1 MGLCKAPGSKGP
13 PGRGDLAG
21 GIRARTSVDPARLRS
36 TIGDMANALDTAKE
50 ALTSML
56 EKLGF
61 EFEVEVTGESGHEIL
76 NIVSEHSALL
86 IGKNG
91 DRLDDLQ
98 YLVNRITKN
107 AHRDAPRYRIDCD
120 GFRAEQEQ
128 RVADKA
134 RHLAGKV
141 RESGRELWMNPMNS
155 YHRRLVHNALLD
167 EPDIESISED
177 SNARN
182 KKILIRL
189 K

>member
-1 MGLCKAPGSKGP
+1 
-13 PGRGDLAG
+13 
-21 GIRARTSVDPARLRS
+21 
-36 TIGDMANALDTAKE
+36 MADAIHDAKE

-61 EFEVEVTGESGHEIL
+61 EFEVEISGEAGHESL
-76 NIVSEHSALL
+76 NILSEDSALL
-86 IGKNG
+86 IGRGG

-98 YLVNRITKN
+98 YLVNRITRN
-107 AHRDAPRYRIDCD
+107 AHPDAPRFRVDCD
-120 GFRAEQEQ
+120 GYRAEQEQ

-134 RHLAGKV
+134 LRLADKV

-155 YHRRLVHNALLD
+155 YHRRLVHNALVD
-167 EPDIESISED
+167 DPEIETVSED
-177 SNARN
+177 TSARN

>member
-1 MGLCKAPGSKGP
+1 
-13 PGRGDLAG
+13 
-21 GIRARTSVDPARLRS
+21 
-36 TIGDMANALDTAKE
+36 MADAIHDAKE

-61 EFEVEVTGESGHEIL
+61 EFEVEISGEAGHESL
-76 NIVSEHSALL
+76 NILSEDSALL
-86 IGKNG
+86 IGRGG

-98 YLVNRITKN
+98 YLVNRITRN
-107 AHRDAPRYRIDCD
+107 AHPDAPRFRVDCD
-120 GFRAEQEQ
+120 GYRAEQEQ

-134 RHLAGKV
+134 LRLADKV

-155 YHRRLVHNALLD
+155 YHRRLVHNALVD
-167 EPDIESISED
+167 DPEIETVSED
-177 SNARN
+177 ISARN

>member
-1 MGLCKAPGSKGP
+1 
-13 PGRGDLAG
+13 
-21 GIRARTSVDPARLRS
+21 
-36 TIGDMANALDTAKE
+36 MADAIHDAKE

-61 EFEVEVTGESGHEIL
+61 EFEVEISGEAGHESL
-76 NIVSEHSALL
+76 NILSEDSALL
-86 IGKNG
+86 IGRGG

-98 YLVNRITKN
+98 YLVNRITRN
-107 AHRDAPRYRIDCD
+107 SHPDAPRYRVDCD
-120 GFRAEQEQ
+120 GYRAEQEQ

-134 RHLAGKV
+134 LRLADKV

-155 YHRRLVHNALLD
+155 YHRRLVHNALVD
-167 EPDIESISED
+167 DAEIETVSED
-177 SNARN
+177 TTARN

>member
-1 MGLCKAPGSKGP
+1 
-13 PGRGDLAG
+13 
-21 GIRARTSVDPARLRS
+21 
-36 TIGDMANALDTAKE
+36 
-50 ALTSML
+50 ML

-61 EFEVEVTGESGHEIL
+61 EIEVEVTGDPGREIL
-76 NIVSEHSALL
+76 NILSENPALL

-98 YLVNRITKN
+98 YLVNRITRN
-107 AHRDAPRYRIDCD
+107 THPDAPRFRVDCD
-120 GFRAEQEQ
+120 GYRAEQEQ

-134 RHLAGKV
+134 LKLADKV

-155 YHRRLVHNALLD
+155 YHRRLVHNALVD
-167 EPDIESISED
+167 DPEVETISED
-177 SNARN
+177 SGSRN